1 MSSAKNYVACDLG
14 AESGRVV
21 LGKVADGKVRL
32 EECHRFPTGP
42 TVVNGSLRW
51 NLLRFYDEIQN
62 GLSAVGKKTKEID
75 GLSVDAWGV
84 DYAYFSEK
92 EPLLGL
98 PFHYRDARTDTT
110 FPNFMRLAGKE
121 LIFSETGVQFMQIN
135 TLYQLYDD
143 ALNRRPLVEI
153 AKHFLGIADYV
164 HFLLCQEPC
173 VERSYVSTSQ
183 LFSPVENRWS
193 QHLIDLLGLPER
205 VFAPVVDSGT
215 PVRSDELSKPRR
227 AHSPLL

>member
-1 MSSAKNYVACDLG
+1 MSGAKNYVACDLG

-21 LGKVADGKVRL
+21 LGQVADGKVRL

-51 NLLRFYDEIQN
+51 DLLKFYDEIQN
-62 GLSAVGKKTKEID
+62 GLSVVGKKTKEID

-110 FPNFMRLAGKE
+110 FPNFMKLAGKE
-121 LIFSETGVQFMQIN
+121 LIFSETGVQFMHLPTRNRNGDSQRHKQPESFLQLHPGGCAGEFQFPN
-135 TLYQLYDD
+135 SRTL
-143 ALNRRPLVEI
+143 RSRWKPL
-153 AKHFLGIADYV
+153 
-164 HFLLCQEPC
+164 
-173 VERSYVSTSQ
+173 R
-183 LFSPVENRWS
+183 
-193 QHLIDLLGLPER
+193 
-205 VFAPVVDSGT
+205 
-215 PVRSDELSKPRR
+215 
-227 AHSPLL
+227 